1 MFMVFEKK
9 NIVTHPT
16 CKQKPFTTP
25 ASPHTF
31 PTLVPYSAPG
41 LTLGTWSLWRND
53 SWSSSKVAL
62 LETFTW
68 SLGCSLGRS
77 QVHTTVGCQWCQ
89 DDHDHDHDVDDDDDD
104 GGDDDDT
111 DHEDRRPSSW
121 LSIDTT
127 IAQWWKDMDTRG
139 WYPSMTCDHPHV
151 LVWSSCHDHENCQT
165 LSCWQFRLQ
174 CFGLATRVPW
184 HAMRNISL
192 SSKLIGH
199 H

>member
-1 MFMVFEKK
+1 MFMVFERKHC
-9 NIVTHPT
+9 NTSYLQTETLHNSHFSTH
-16 CKQKPFTTP
+16 
-25 ASPHTF
+25 F
-31 PTLVPYSAPG
+31 PNFGSILGPR

-104 GGDDDDT
+104 Y
-111 DHEDRRPSSW
+111 EDRRPSSW

-127 IAQWWKDMDTRG
+127 IAQWWKEMDTRG
-139 WYPSMTCDHPHV
+139 WYLSMACDHPHV

-184 HAMRNISL
+184 HAMGNISL
-192 SSKLIGH
+192 SSTLIGH